1 MVQMSFS
8 EFLDAVKNAPI
19 TPMQVLELMS
29 IVYRYM
35 QALKE
40 FHESST
46 PESEALARWRMRD
59 IKEEYS
65 TMRFMLSCGLPQL
78 YQFEKAIY

>member
-1 MVQMSFS
+1 MEKMRFD
-8 EFLDAVKNAPI
+8 EFLKAVEYAPI
-19 TPMQVLELMS
+19 TPMQALELMS

-35 QALKE
+35 QAVKE

-46 PESEALARWRMRD
+46 PEREALARWRMRD

-65 TMRFMLSCGLPQL
+65 TMRFLLSCGLPEL
-78 YQFEKAIY
+78 YQFEKDIY